1 MTVISSGLRLKRSF
15 RCSERSRIISSQA
28 KSITLIKTWLSGSIM
43 QLTRLDSVPSLTLIT
58 LCSTLSIL
66 PCNGGHLSQRGGWM
80 NFLRLE
86 WSASENLQSEKVCT
100 LKGSV
105 IQRVQ
110 KDRPLALIQAWTQRL
125 RSSNQLQMFSL
136 TLRNRNLTYSHFS
149 SKLADQMLSR
159 LSLQRLWG
167 TWIFSRLCLR
177 STSRS

>member
-15 RCSERSRIISSQA
+15 RCLERSRIISSQA

-43 QLTRLDSVPSLTLIT
+43 QLTRLVSVPSLMLIT
-58 LCSTLSIL
+58 HCSTLSIL
-66 PCNGGHLSQRGGWM
+66 LCNGDHLSQRGGWM